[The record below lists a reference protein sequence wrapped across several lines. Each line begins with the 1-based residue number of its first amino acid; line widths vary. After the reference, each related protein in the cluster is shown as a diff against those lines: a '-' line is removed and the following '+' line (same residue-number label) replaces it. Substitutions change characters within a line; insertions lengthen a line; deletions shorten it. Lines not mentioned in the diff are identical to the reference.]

1 MTAKMTMK
9 IHVPAYSP
17 VVEGAQEGEYSGV
30 VLEVK
35 KTLDIVIEEFEV
47 IEESESMFILSMIAV
62 VEDDNKVIDSSRGD
76 TKRDKK

>member
-1 MTAKMTMK
+1 MTAKKTMK

-35 KTLDIVIEEFEV
+35 KTLDIAAVISCGLFVMHEGTGVPETY
-47 IEESESMFILSMIAV
+47 S
-62 VEDDNKVIDSSRGD
+62 
-76 TKRDKK
+76 

>member
-1 MTAKMTMK
+1 M
-9 IHVPAYSP
+9 
-17 VVEGAQEGEYSGV
+17 EGAQEGEYSGV